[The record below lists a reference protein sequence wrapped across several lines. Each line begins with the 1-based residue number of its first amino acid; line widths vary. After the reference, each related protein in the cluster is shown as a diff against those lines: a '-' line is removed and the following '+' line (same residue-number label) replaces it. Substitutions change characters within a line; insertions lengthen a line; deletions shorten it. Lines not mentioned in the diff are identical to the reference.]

1 LSIPATDR
9 RHDVSAWDA
18 RKSALIPK
26 VYGDRASAGTRDSRG
41 VRWSRAV
48 GVRESKE
55 HAAVGALAWRLAEPE
70 PIEQRQ
76 DQRVEVRLLGR
87 FMRSDRKEFDCESI
101 DASPNGIAFASAAGV
116 QPGERIVAYLNQ
128 IGRVEGRVTQIFAKG
143 FAIQMN
149 APPAKRNKLATQL
162 ASLANRQA
170 LGLPEERRH
179 ERIAPR
185 DRYTILKLDD
195 GREYTATLI
204 DLSTSGAALNVDVEP
219 PVGARVLVGATPAQV
234 VRHVNCG
241 IAVQF
246 LSPLPA
252 DEFSE
257 YSTL

>member
-1 LSIPATDR
+1 M
-9 RHDVSAWDA
+9 
-18 RKSALIPK
+18 
-26 VYGDRASAGTRDSRG
+26 
-41 VRWSRAV
+41 
-48 GVRESKE
+48 
-55 HAAVGALAWRLAEPE
+55 GALAWKLREPDQT
-70 PIEQRQ
+70 EQRH

-101 DASPNGIAFASAAGV
+101 DASPNGVAFASDAGV

-128 IGRVEGRVTQIFAKG
+128 IGRVEGRVTQIFARG

-149 APPAKRNKLATQL
+149 VPAAKRNKLATQF
-162 ASLANRQA
+162 AWLANRQS

-185 DRYTILKLDD
+185 DRYTILRLDN

-204 DLSTSGAALNVDVEP
+204 DVSTSGAALNVDCEP
-219 PVGARVLVGATPAQV
+219 PIGAHVVVGATPAEV

-246 LSPLPA
+246 LDPLPA
-252 DEFSE
+252 DEFSK
-257 YSTL
+257 YTTL